1 MIPESAAKKSEL
13 HSGAD
18 PCSSRR
24 ERTSRNANCEEVG
37 PRRHFANYSLAA
49 RVCLLHSMPPAKK
62 SRRAWTAWIPWG
74 STPRKSR
81 KGYSQVQPH
90 AAMPLAK
97 KSRLHQDELGAA
109 EGTSER
115 IAKRYHPHLLECR
128 ERKSRDAPRL
138 ASIWPMACCE
148 KVAPRNG
155 WQSSLLA
162 MHERKSRS
170 CGVDT

>member
-24 ERTSRNANCEEVG
+24 ERKSRNANCEEVG

-49 RVCLLHSMPPAKK
+49 RVSLLHDMPPAKK
-62 SRRAWTAWIPWG
+62 SRRAWTARIPWG
-74 STPRKSR
+74 STPRESR
-81 KGYSQVQPH
+81 KGYSQVQPY

-97 KSRLHQDELGAA
+97 KSQLHQDELGAA
-109 EGTSER
+109 EGTCEK
-115 IAKRYHPHLLECR
+115 IAKRYHPHVLECR

-138 ASIWPMACCE
+138 ASIWPMACCD
-148 KVAPRNG
+148 KIAPRNG

-162 MHERKSRS
+162 MHERKNRS
-170 CGVDT
+170 CGVDR